1 MPKAGTMDT
10 SVVVFDDNATRRK
23 GLQLMINSTSN
34 MVCTGAFEDCSHV
47 MEDIETAQPDV
58 ILMDIDMP
66 HVNGIEGVKKIRE
79 KYPDI
84 KILMQTV
91 FEDDDK
97 IFAAICA
104 GADGYILKKTP
115 PQKLID
121 AITEALEGGAPMTPS
136 VAKQVLILFSKQH
149 KKGPAENFDLSK
161 REQEILSLLV
171 QGFSYKMIAEKCF
184 ISFSTVNTHITRIY
198 EKLHVHSATEAVAK
212 AIDKRIV

>member
-1 MPKAGTMDT
+1 MTT
-10 SVVVFDDNATRRK
+10 SVAVFDDNATRRK
-23 GLQLMINSTSN
+23 GLQLMIDSTGN
-34 MVCTGAFEDCSHV
+34 MLCTGTFEDCSNV
-47 MEDIETAQPDV
+47 MENVEHSRPDV

-66 HVNGIEGVKKIRE
+66 YVNGIEGVKKIRE

-121 AITEALEGGAPMTPS
+121 AIQEVLEGGAPMTPS
-136 VAKQVLILFSKQH
+136 VAKQVLRLFSHQN
-149 KKGPAENFDLSK
+149 KKTPKEHFDLST

-171 QGFSYKMIAEKCF
+171 QGYSYKMIADKCF
-184 ISFSTVNTHITRIY
+184 ISFSTVNTHITHIY

-212 AIDKRIV
+212 AIESRIFLGR